1 MHQAATAFAGFHDSD
16 SGILRP
22 DGNNRGRRGDEC
34 CGSGSVSSL
43 LAGLRFGNAAGDHCG
58 NINPCVMITGIV
70 VATVSMIVIALAHHM
85 GFIEKAYAVCGDIA
99 KCPMCCSMWGTLVV
113 LLLSGHDF
121 MEAVALSFIVA
132 YLSNWFGLLLAW
144 LSIKYDVIWQRANRS
159 PRSRGRSKT
168 PRPGIT
174 RTIYKPIPR
183 FNSGCHNC

>member
-1 MHQAATAFAGFHDSD
+1 MQLHQAAAAFAGFHDSD
-16 SGILRP
+16 SSILRA
-22 DGNNRGRRGDEC
+22 DGDNRGRRGDEC

-43 LAGLRFGNAAGDHCG
+43 LAGIRFGNAAGDYG
-58 NINPCVMITGIV
+58 NNIDPCVMITGIV
-70 VATVSMIVIALAHHM
+70 VATASMIVIVLAHHM

-168 PRPGIT
+168 PR
-174 RTIYKPIPR
+174 
-183 FNSGCHNC
+183 SGRK